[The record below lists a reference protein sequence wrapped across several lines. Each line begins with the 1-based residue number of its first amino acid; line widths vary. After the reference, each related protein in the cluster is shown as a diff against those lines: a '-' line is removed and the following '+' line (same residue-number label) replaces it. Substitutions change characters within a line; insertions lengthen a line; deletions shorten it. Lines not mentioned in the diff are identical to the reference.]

1 MIATICKTFDFDA
14 AHRRPKLG
22 KNHKCFRLHGHT
34 YRVDVVLRGS
44 VDRRGFVMD
53 YAEIAKAWEVVHE
66 MLDHRYLND
75 IEGLE
80 NPSTE
85 VLAPFILN
93 LLVDSLPLLKRV
105 KVYESS
111 TTWCEVWR

>member
-1 MIATICKTFDFDA
+1 MT
-14 AHRRPKLG
+14 
-22 KNHKCFRLHGHT
+22 
-34 YRVDVVLRGS
+34 
-44 VDRRGFVMD
+44 DRCSTRCD
-53 YAEIAKAWEVVHE
+53 HDSQCTNEKAWEVVHE

-93 LLVDSLPLLKRV
+93 LLVDSLPLLERV